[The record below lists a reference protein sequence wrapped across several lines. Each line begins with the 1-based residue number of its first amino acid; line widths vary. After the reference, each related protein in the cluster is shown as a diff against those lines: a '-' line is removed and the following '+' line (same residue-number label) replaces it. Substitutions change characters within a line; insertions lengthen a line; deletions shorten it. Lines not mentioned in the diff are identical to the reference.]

1 MKKNIHFND
10 LITRKPVK
18 FEFGG
23 QVTMPKLISGRF
35 VTGVDEERNEVN
47 AEVEAKEYIQFP
59 DRTVSQVAG
68 KRHTNG
74 GEKMN
79 LPEGTRILS
88 DNLKIGKDIVKL
100 IKETFNLT
108 LKPEM
113 SYAKAL
119 TEIRKQVGI
128 ENVQLELE
136 FYLEKL
142 RDNKEV
148 KDENTRLV
156 NESFIA
162 NNIYRLDD
170 EMKQARAVENQ
181 IFDKLFAM
189 QENSKGGVTEADM
202 IRKPVEQ
209 PSLEEMTSEDIHLNM
224 DPNLVRMLQEREMQA
239 LQQGTGTEPTIGGD
253 PMAAKIAASQQDEIL
268 AQNEAQAQQEAEVR
282 MANGGTIKIY
292 DMGGEYF
299 FDGDGDPSDL
309 EKMAFMG
316 GYYTLGGYLEDEYF
330 GVYSSGGSIPD
341 RYKNKG
347 FRKVGVKKRAPE
359 GAKHKW
365 EVLAR
370 KKVGGKTKYKIVKGG
385 YRGMQDF
392 KSHKNRKRQKRFWD
406 RMGGRN
412 SAKAKDPF
420 SPLYWHKRFGTW
432 EDGGEVTLLQNAM
445 PMYQNTAFF
454 DATLVQDELFDESG
468 RPLTEYH
475 RNRSATATYVPTA
488 EGKTLT
494 TLVIGTGEGEN
505 VINPDNIAEDGSFQF
520 NGGNYRAIK
529 DAEGNYTSYEP
540 VYEAPFS
547 AEYGAGVWGAGLYKI
562 DDANKTAK
570 AELDKIAE
578 DIFLQSKAGIID
590 GSGFNPNL
598 TFIGSSSTEL
608 NLLDDF
614 PITGYG
620 TEDAS
625 MAKNLALADKRAQ
638 SISNYVLNEV
648 DRLAA
653 EDAALSDKLGG
664 NNLSD
669 YFNVQLDAY
678 SQREGA
684 PVIYDKESG
693 TFNVGEYGLPSG
705 DKGNQGAAD
714 ARGGAVGYSNIDE
727 RTGTLTPED
736 TSCANPTVAAEK
748 QKECADQGKGFIAY
762 DSETGEGCECDDS
775 SNEIVDYKEPVDL
788 VGAVPTIPV
797 PFRMPPPGIQ
807 LGPFAQITS
816 DYDMSKVT
824 ANYEPLFQSY
834 NQATRGLSGAGSE
847 AAQAELMGEL
857 MSKGINPE
865 SQQTRS
871 QNIQLAE
878 AARNRKAQTDLAVDQ
893 FNAQQL
899 GQYGREAVM
908 ARDNYLQGFRNFVD
922 TRVDDARAAKAEQIA
937 LGLAMAASP
946 NFRVDENGQIIFVD
960 RGYEMDTDAYQ
971 NFLRKGYTIGEESES
986 SK

>member
-10 LITRKPVK
+10 LITKKPVK

-330 GVYSSGGSIPD
+330 GVFSSGGSIPD

-445 PMYQNTAFF
+445 PMYQNTKFF
-454 DATLVQDELFDESG
+454 DFDPLYDEVLEDGQVRSTYTREIG
-468 RPLTEYH
+468 R
-475 RNRSATATYVPTA
+475 RSENPFSSLYDV
-488 EGKTLT
+488 KTLDDIT
-494 TLVIGTGEGEN
+494 VGEGGDITKEDIDEN
-505 VINPDNIAEDGSFQF
+505 GFFEF
-520 NGGNYRAIK
+520 NGTRYK
-529 DAEGNYTSYEP
+529 VTDTDAEGNPTGYSTLGTNLGIEEQKGIFLAPRYE
-540 VYEAPFS
+540 
-547 AEYGAGVWGAGLYKI
+547 I
-562 DDANKTAK
+562 TDDNMSFIN
-570 AELDKIAE
+570 ERAE
-578 DIFLQSKAGIID
+578 DILAEAENAVA
-590 GSGFNPNL
+590 SGTYFNPN
-598 TFIGSSSTEL
+598 I
-608 NLLDDF
+608 N
-614 PITGYG
+614 ITGVSSAERYIDKG
-620 TEDAS
+620 QIPGSITDPEQQSLAT
-625 MAKNLALADKRAQ
+625 NLVLADKRAQ
-638 SISNYVLNEV
+638 ASGNALMAEL
-648 DRLAA
+648 DRLAKSGA
-653 EDAALSDKLGG
+653 YPSLQGALGDGNFTDYVNVTMEAQSQRLGG
-664 NNLSD
+664 PGTD
-669 YFNVQLDAY
+669 VGVP
-678 SQREGA
+678 SQS
-684 PVIYDKESG
+684 SG
-693 TFNVGEYGLPSG
+693 YAE
-705 DKGNQGAAD
+705 AAD
-714 ARGGAVGYSNIDE
+714 ARAAGIGLSSEGQAAGAI
-727 RTGTLTPED
+727 TPFKED
-736 TSCANPTVAAEK
+736 TSCANPTVAAKRK
-748 QKECADQGKGFIAY
+748 QECADQGKGFIDY
-762 DSETGEGCECDDS
+762 NEETGEGCECDDDDS
-775 SNEIVDYKEPVDL
+775 SNELVDYKQPVDL

-847 AAQAELMGEL
+847 AAQAELLGEL
-857 MSKGINPE
+857 VSKGINPE
-865 SQQTRS
+865 SQQTRG

-878 AARNRKAQTDLAVDQ
+878 AGRNRKAQTDLAVDQ

-960 RGYEMDTDAYQ
+960 RGYDMNTDDAYAYYLKSQ
-971 NFLRKGYTIGEESES
+971 GYNLGEESEG
-986 SK
+986 